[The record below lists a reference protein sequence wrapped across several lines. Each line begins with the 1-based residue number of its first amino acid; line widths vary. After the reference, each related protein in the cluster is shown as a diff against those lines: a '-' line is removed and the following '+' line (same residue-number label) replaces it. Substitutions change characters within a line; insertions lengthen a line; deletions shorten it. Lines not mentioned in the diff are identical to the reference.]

1 MNKKT
6 LVLTDELYF
15 KIIEVMRGGNFLY
28 KDREGVEREFK
39 PNNRIATALNIE
51 ANLGIRI
58 GDVLKLRIS
67 DIIRD
72 GTRYRLDIVEE
83 KTKKK
88 REFTVPIEVYSY
100 IQEYAYTNNIKPSA
114 RLFDI
119 TVRAVQKQLQIVCEH
134 LKIKGVSTHSFRKY
148 FATNIY
154 LNNNYN
160 IELVRK
166 ILQHSSA
173 AVTQK
178 YIGIQQKD
186 IELALQNN
194 VRLV

>member
-1 MNKKT
+1 
-6 LVLTDELYF
+6 
-15 KIIEVMRGGNFLY
+15 
-28 KDREGVEREFK
+28 
-39 PNNRIATALNIE
+39 
-51 ANLGIRI
+51 
-58 GDVLKLRIS
+58 
-67 DIIRD
+67 
-72 GTRYRLDIVEE
+72 
-83 KTKKK
+83 
-88 REFTVPIEVYSY
+88 
-100 IQEYAYTNNIKPSA
+100 
-114 RLFDI
+114 
-119 TVRAVQKQLQIVCEH
+119 
-134 LKIKGVSTHSFRKY
+134 HSFRKY